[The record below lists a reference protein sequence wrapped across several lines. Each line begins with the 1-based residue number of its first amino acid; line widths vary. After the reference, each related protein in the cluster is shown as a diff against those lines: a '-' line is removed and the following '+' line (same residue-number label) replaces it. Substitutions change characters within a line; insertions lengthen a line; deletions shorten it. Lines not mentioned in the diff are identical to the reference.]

1 MANIK
6 NITTGNQYIDGYI
19 DAWETKESDYI
30 LTNETKVHAVVY
42 LHRNNSWNGNTYSD
56 QVWRRLKI
64 NGVNVFEVT
73 GNVTVPPKAS
83 GYVKIAEGSTT
94 VKHDTDGSKK
104 VSISIESTD
113 NLSSTPTAFDISLQS
128 GELTLTK
135 IPRYATSNQSLNS
148 KTETTITM
156 NWSSDNTIDYVWYST
171 DWGTTWKA
179 VGSVNAK
186 SGSYTINYPS
196 NSTNKLSAN
205 TTYNVITRVRRK
217 DSQLT
222 TDSSKLSVTTY
233 DYPHCTNSP
242 NFTIGNSLT
251 LSFYNP
257 LGRSINWQ
265 VLGNDNSIIAGNT
278 TTGTSYTGINGEG
291 SIANLY
297 ASIPNAKSGTYK
309 VKVTYGSS
317 EKTTT
322 GGTYSIKGT
331 ETPTIG
337 TITYADTNA
346 TVTAITGNNQHI
358 VQNQSNL
365 KVSFTSATAKNS
377 ASISKHTFT
386 LNGVT
391 KTSTSSSGSVD
402 FGKIN
407 SSSNLTLTIVV
418 TDSRGLTS
426 KTTKT
431 ITMLAHNDPSAIV
444 TLKRLNNY
452 EDETYLTVDGSIA
465 SVNGKNKMTIKY
477 RYKVSG
483 GTYGDYITISDNVKQ
498 TLSLN
503 KENIYMFNVV
513 ITDSFGAT
521 YNQEHSLNKGVFPL
535 FIDTELNSVGV
546 NRLPLNENS
555 FEVNGTIYIE
565 DIKCKNLLYTPYTE
579 TNKLTDTA
587 TKDDYTVKTN
597 YYCYLEEGKKYTFSC
612 KTDAVWGGSTS
623 TDTVEVFLLKDNAYD
638 LYISVNTNPKT
649 FTVTE
654 TGYYF
659 VRYDINKNGVTH
671 SFWDMQIEEGDVA
684 TNYVEAKEFSNKQVY
699 SLGEIIIGRW
709 VTGQPIYRNVLI
721 IPASN
726 FGTGTASSGTS
737 INIPHNVAN
746 IGIVLRE
753 DLIWERTT
761 TVKQKRIL
769 PSNFYGDAGWDGQMF
784 VDTTNIQC
792 ELGTSILNAM
802 RNASYI
808 YAILEY
814 TKETD

>member
-222 TDSSKLSVTTY
+222 TNSSKLSVTTH
-233 DYPHCTNSP
+233 DYPHCTNAP

-291 SIANLY
+291 SINNLY

-365 KVSFTSATAKNS
+365 KVSFTSATAKNN

-431 ITMLAHNDPSAIV
+431 ITILAHNDPSAIV
-444 TLKRLNNY
+444 TLERLNNY

-483 GTYGDYITISDNVKQ
+483 GNYGNYTTINDNVKQ

-521 YNQEHSLNKGVFPL
+521 YDQEHPLNKGVFPL

-555 FEVNGTIYIE
+555 FEINGDIYTENIE
-565 DIKCKNLLYTPYTE
+565 CKNLLYTPYTE
-579 TNKLTDTA
+579 SNKLTATA
-587 TKDDYTVKTN
+587 TRDDHSFTTG
-597 YYCYLEEGKKYTFSC
+597 YYCYLEAGKKYTFSC
-612 KTDAVWGGSTS
+612 ETDATFGGSNG
-623 TDTVEVFLLKDNAYD
+623 TDTVEVFLLKDKAYTTF
-638 LYISVNTNPKT
+638 IHINTNPKT
-649 FTVTE
+649 FAVETTGTYFLRYDVNKYGETQTFWNFQVE
-654 TGYYF
+654 EGSVATGY
-659 VRYDINKNGVTH
+659 I
-671 SFWDMQIEEGDVA
+671 
-684 TNYVEAKEFSNKQVY
+684 EAKKFDNSERYFLEEHKIGTWFNGKPLYRRIV
-699 SLGEIIIGRW
+699 SLG
-709 VTGQPIYRNVLI
+709 
-721 IPASN
+721 ASH
-726 FGTGTASSGTS
+726 FGTTESTTGK
-737 INIPHNVAN
+737 NIEIAHN
-746 IGIVLRE
+746 ISDIKDIVKYE
-753 DLIWERTT
+753 DIWITNGQYR
-761 TVKQKRIL
+761 KF
-769 PSNFYGDAGWDGQMF
+769 PSNYYGNAGWDGHYYCTSEKICF
-784 VDTTNIQC
+784 ELGSAIYNRLISDTT
-792 ELGTSILNAM
+792 SF
-802 RNASYI
+802 YI
-808 YAILEY
+808 TIYY